1 MRRDTKLVPYTIGNY
16 LYFKVFDFIIADVW
30 CWHFAVAAS
39 LGIIVGAQKTLAQG
53 LSTEPKYIRNGLWSS
68 EL

>member
-1 MRRDTKLVPYTIGNY
+1 MGHETGDAMQLKASLKKTVIFL
-16 LYFKVFDFIIADVW
+16 ADVW

-39 LGIIVGAQKTLAQG
+39 LGMILGAQKTLAQG
-53 LSTEPKYIRNGLWSS
+53 LFNEPKYIRNGLWSS